1 MARVAGTCFFKVD
14 GQQLET
20 TVEGDLD
27 VTLLKVKRETLKPGF
42 YKETAQIPRMS
53 GTFIFPKKF
62 PKDVLSRDDLT
73 ITAELANGEVVTLQ
87 QAYVVDET
95 VVKNADGT
103 VDLAFEGLDAL
114 WH

>member
-42 YKETAQIPRMS
+42 YKETRQNRVCL
-53 GTFIFPKKF
+53 GRLFF
-62 PKDVLSRDDLT
+62 R
-73 ITAELANGEVVTLQ
+73 
-87 QAYVVDET
+87 
-95 VVKNADGT
+95 KNFQKTCYRAMI
-103 VDLAFEGLDAL
+103 
-114 WH
+114 